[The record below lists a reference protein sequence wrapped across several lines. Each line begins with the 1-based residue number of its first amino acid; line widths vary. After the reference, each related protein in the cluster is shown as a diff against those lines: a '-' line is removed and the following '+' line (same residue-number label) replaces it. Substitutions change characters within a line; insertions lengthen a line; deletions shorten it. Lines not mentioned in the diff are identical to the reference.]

1 MKPKQTLIKQATANG
16 SMDRMNQLLSAAHI
30 LHCEANNLVEEASD
44 LMLSHGLM
52 LGMLKKR
59 HSDLTKSADVYF
71 KEFASMV
78 CTDKSKMDMFSDL
91 DDFDQSFR
99 KWAKVPADWEP
110 KQLKGVEP

>member
-1 MKPKQTLIKQATANG
+1 MKPKQQLIDQATANG

-44 LMLSHGLM
+44 LMSSQGLM

-59 HSDLTKSADVYF
+59 HNDLTKSADVYF
-71 KEFASMV
+71 KEFAGMV
-78 CTDKSKMDMFSDL
+78 VSDKSKMDMFSDL

-99 KWAKVPADWEP
+99 KWAKVPSDWKP
-110 KQLKGVEP
+110 KEVTE